1 MKILGSPVLRSS
13 AQFYALASLVL
24 AMPACSKSAPPE
36 AADAGSADAAVA
48 PSAPGTVS
56 PGAGGPEGPKPIA
69 DAGGKGIQVAL
80 KDVQLFHPFSADR
93 AMPSPK
99 DDGTVSTRDARQSY
113 GVGVVLEA
121 TNETG
126 ELLSGAWFEGALR
139 FIGQNGQESVCDFV
153 EINWDSRREQAYML
167 AGSRFLSYAPRPPMK
182 VDAIAAAPL
191 GPQTDWKDESDSLTE
206 SPWRPSERLRMY
218 ARKNDCELPLLGD
231 MGVTSIRGK
240 LVVKS
245 RRRFVEAY
253 GYELDDKKFDM
264 ALDGNLVRI
273 RNKGSARVYVVS
285 VNDVSEM
292 RGDDVAAKPMPL
304 SYVKLERNYRM
315 TDVDLV
321 ESAPV
326 EFEIHPRSLSL
337 QLVKLP
343 TGELEHASGNVVI
356 RQKEG
361 KVVFEEMARLKVSL
375 HNAERADVPATP
387 PDVAFE
393 ADELS
398 GKVASIS
405 LVSSAEDASL
415 AKGQKKLQVTWKLSL
430 KGELIETRLRAPL
443 DAATSA
449 LENAQR
455 AAEAAE
461 ADASAEASAVAKAK
475 ADLAAAKAAKT
486 AAETKY
492 KTGLG
497 SERGKLAKL
506 FPCADV
512 KLVTNKAVRSQ
523 ASGKAAGDACKALDK
538 ENEVEVT
545 LSYTLERYELPVAL
559 TYSLG
564 KSPEFRPVASEAL
577 LKLDPR

>member
-1 MKILGSPVLRSS
+1 MPDLGTSALRSS
-13 AQFYALASLVL
+13 ARLYSLASLAL
-24 AMPACSKSAPPE
+24 AITACSKPALPE
-36 AADAGSADAAVA
+36 IGDAGASDAAVA

-56 PGAGGPEGPKPIA
+56 PGAGGPESPKPA
-69 DAGGKGIQVAL
+69 ANAKRIQVAL
-80 KDVQLFHPFSADR
+80 KDVQLFHPFSVDR
-93 AMPSPK
+93 AMPSLK
-99 DDGTVSTRDARQSY
+99 DDGTVNTREPRQSY
-113 GVGVVLEA
+113 GIGVILEA
-121 TNETG
+121 TNDTG
-126 ELLSGAWFEGALR
+126 ELLSNAWFEGAVR
-139 FIGQNGQESVCDFV
+139 FIGQDGQESVCDFV
-153 EINWDSRREQAYML
+153 EVNWDSRRERAYML

-182 VDAIAAAPL
+182 VDALAAAPL

-206 SPWRPSERLRMY
+206 SPWRPSERLRMF

-231 MGVTSIRGK
+231 MGVTAIRGK
-240 LVVKS
+240 VVVKS

-253 GYELDDKKFDM
+253 GYELNDEKFDM
-264 ALDGNLVRI
+264 ALDGELVRI
-273 RNKGSARVYVVS
+273 RNKESSRVYVVS

-304 SYVKLERNYRM
+304 TFVKLERNYRM
-315 TDVDLV
+315 TDSDLV

-326 EFEIHPRSLSL
+326 EFEIHPRALTL

-361 KVVFEEMARLKVSL
+361 KIVYEEMARLKMSQHGV
-375 HNAERADVPATP
+375 ERSDVPATP
-387 PDVAFE
+387 PEVSFE

-405 LVSSAEDASL
+405 LVPSAEDASL
-415 AKGQKKLQVTWKLSL
+415 GKGQRKLQVTWKLSL

-443 DAATSA
+443 DAATST

-455 AAEAAE
+455 SAEAAE
-461 ADASAEASAVAKAK
+461 ADASAEAAAVAKAK

-506 FPCADV
+506 FACGDV
-512 KLVTNKAVRSQ
+512 KLATNKSVRSPGN
-523 ASGKAAGDACKALDK
+523 GKAAGDACKALEK

-545 LSYTLERYELPVAL
+545 LTYTLDRYELPVAL
-559 TYSLG
+559 AYSLG
-564 KSPEFRPVASEAL
+564 KSPAFRPIASEPL